1 MPCRASAPC
10 CIRRRTISGRSV
22 QYSMVK
28 GPTLVV
34 LRHIEMDELGTHR
47 EHRLHAI
54 DVTGA
59 HGVAESADR
68 HAIDE
73 RLQFR
78 PAVEAVGTREHEL
91 SVVQREACA
100 GRLPGS
106 ER

>member
-1 MPCRASAPC
+1 M
-10 CIRRRTISGRSV
+10 SGRSL

-28 GPTLVV
+28 GPMLVV
-34 LRHIEMDELGTHR
+34 SRHIEVDQLGTHR
-47 EHRLHAI
+47 EHRLHAV

-73 RLQFR
+73 RLQFG

-91 SVVQREACA
+91 SVVQREARA
-100 GRLPGS
+100 GSLPGS
-106 ER
+106 GR